1 MCLLNNSIAGFD
13 EVNYKAIFV
22 DIAEKLFVNS
32 LISDDEKIK
41 LVTIINKD
49 NAGNAS

>member
-1 MCLLNNSIAGFD
+1 MNNSTIGFN
-13 EVNYKAIFV
+13 EMNYKAIFV

-32 LISDDEKIK
+32 LISDEEKIK
-41 LVTIINKD
+41 LVTIINMD